1 MRLLLDTHIALWLA
15 VAPARLSESAASIV
29 KDARHDLVLSTV
41 SGWEISVKHASGKLP
56 LPAPPEEFVPELCR
70 RLRLSILPIEL
81 PHALR
86 AGTLPLLHRDPFDRM
101 LVAQAQ
107 ISGVPIM
114 TVDPK
119 IARYD
124 VEVLSG

>member
-1 MRLLLDTHIALWLA
+1 MKLLLDTHIVLWLA
-15 VAPARLSESAASIV
+15 VAPAELSAEATSLV
-29 KDARHDLVLSTV
+29 RDARHELVMSTA
-41 SGWEISVKHASGKLP
+41 SAWEISVKHATGKLP
-56 LPAPPEEFVPELCR
+56 LPAPPEDFVPELCR
-70 RLRLSILPIEL
+70 RLRLVAFPIEL

-86 AGTLPLLHRDPFDRM
+86 AGALPPLHRDPFDRM

-107 ISGVPIM
+107 IADIPIM

-124 VEVLSG
+124 VEVING

>member
-1 MRLLLDTHIALWLA
+1 MRVLLDTHIALWLA
-15 VAPARLSESAASIV
+15 VAPARLSASAASIV
-29 KDARHDLVLSTV
+29 KDAHHDLVLSTV
-41 SGWEISVKHASGKLP
+41 SAWEISVKHATGKLP
-56 LPAPPEEFVPELCR
+56 LPEPPEDFVPELCR
-70 RLRLSILPIEL
+70 RLRLTVLPIEL

-86 AGTLPLLHRDPFDRM
+86 AGALPALHRDPFDRM

-107 ISGVPIM
+107 IADVPIM

-124 VEVLSG
+124 VEVLGG